1 MTFWEL
7 MVIAVGLSMDAF
19 AVAMCKG
26 LSMRRINY
34 GHAVIIALSFGVFQ
48 ALMPLIGWALGI
60 QFSTYIENFDHWIA
74 FVLLA
79 FIGIKMIKEAF
90 EDGDCDE
97 NDCKISNFDIKELI
111 ILSVATSIDA
121 LAAGISFACLN
132 VDILPSCA
140 SIGLTTFVICVAGV
154 LLGNKFGAKY
164 KNKAEIFGGVILVL
178 IGIKILLEH
187 LGILNF

>member
-1 MTFWEL
+1 MSFWEL

-48 ALMPLIGWALGI
+48 ALMPLMGWALGI
-60 QFSTYIENFDHWIA
+60 QFSTYIERFDHWIA
-74 FVLLA
+74 FVLLS
-79 FIGIKMIKEAF
+79 FIGVKMIKEAF
-90 EDGDCDE
+90 GEDDCDK
-97 NDCKISNFDIKELI
+97 NGCKISSFDIKELI

-132 VDILPSCA
+132 VAILPSCGA
-140 SIGLTTFVICVAGV
+140 IGLTTFVICIAGV

-164 KNKAEIFGGVILVL
+164 KSKAEIFGGVVL
-178 IGIKILLEH
+178 ILIGLKILFEH
-187 LGILNF
+187 LGILSF

>member
-1 MTFWEL
+1 MSFFEL

-26 LSMRRINY
+26 LCMRRINY
-34 GHAVIIALSFGVFQ
+34 AHAVIIALFFGVFQ
-48 ALMPLIGWALGI
+48 ALMPLMGWALGI
-60 QFSTYIENFDHWIA
+60 QFSTYIESFDHWIA

-90 EDGDCDE
+90 ENDE
-97 NDCKISNFDIKELI
+97 QTECKIGGLDIKELI

-132 VDILPSCA
+132 MPILPSCGT
-140 SIGLTTFVICVAGV
+140 IGLTTFVICVAGV

-164 KNKAEIFGGVILVL
+164 KSKAEIFGGVVLVL
-178 IGIKILLEH
+178 IGLKILLEH
-187 LGILNF
+187 LGIIQF